1 LKNISNFVILNLKV
15 FDLSNPH
22 KHLNI
27 KIKEGVILY
36 NNSKDIVWVDFD
48 SLENFMV
55 DVFKGIG
62 VPEEDARICADVLIT
77 SDKRGI
83 DSHGIGR
90 LKPIYYD
97 RIKAGTQSPK
107 TDMEIVKD
115 GPTTAV
121 IDGHNGM
128 GQVIAKKS
136 MALAIEKAK
145 KMGLGMVAVR
155 NSTHYGIAG
164 YYVLM
169 AIEAGMIGISG
180 TNARPSIAPT
190 FGTENML
197 GTNPLTF
204 GMPSDEEFPFV
215 LDCATSIA
223 QRGKIE
229 FYDRAEKEIPP
240 GWVIGED
247 GKTRTDTHQI
257 LQDLKTG
264 KAALAPLGG
273 IGEETA
279 GYKGYGYAAVVE
291 ILSAALQNGKY
302 LKMLSGVEEGKP
314 APINLGHFFIAIN
327 ISSFT
332 DLESFKKI
340 TGDILRSLRAS
351 KKAPDAERIY
361 TAGEKE
367 YLAWLERKDKG
378 APINKNLQQQILTLK
393 EELGLTKYKFPF
405 EK

>member
-1 LKNISNFVILNLKV
+1 M
-15 FDLSNPH
+15 
-22 KHLNI
+22 
-27 KIKEGVILY
+27 Y
-36 NNSKDIVWVDFD
+36 NNSKEIVWVDFNT
-48 SLENFMV
+48 LENFMV
-55 DVFKGIG
+55 DVFKEVG

-77 SDKRGI
+77 ADKRGI

-90 LKPIYYD
+90 LKNFYYD
-97 RIKAGTQSPK
+97 RIRAGIQSPK
-107 TDMEIVKD
+107 TNMEIVKNS
-115 GPTTAV
+115 PTTAV
-121 IDGHNGM
+121 VDGHNGM

-145 KMGLGMVAVR
+145 KMGLGMVVVR

-169 AIEAGMIGISG
+169 AIEAGMIGITG

-190 FGTENML
+190 FGIENML

-204 GMPSDEEFPFV
+204 GMPSNEDFPFV

-257 LQDLKTG
+257 LQDLTTG
-264 KAALAPLGG
+264 KAALTPLGG

-302 LKMLSGVEEGKP
+302 LKMLSGMQDGQSV
-314 APINLGHFFIAIN
+314 PINLGHFFIAIN
-327 ISSFT
+327 ISAFT
-332 DLESFKKI
+332 ELESFKKI
-340 TGDILRSLRAS
+340 TGEILGTLRAS
-351 KKAPDAERIY
+351 KKAPGAERIY

-367 YLAWLERKDKG
+367 YLAWLHRKDKG
-378 APINKNLQQQILTLK
+378 APTNKSLQQQILIIK
-393 EELGLTKYKFPF
+393 EELDLSKYKFPF